1 MLLQPYVENA
11 VKYGMTN
18 SDHPI
23 GKLFIQFN
31 QIESDMLECLV
42 DDNGIGITR
51 SKTMR
56 TLPKH
61 HQSSGMEISSNRAE
75 LLNKMYNTGI
85 HIDIIDKSENNPGES
100 GTIVR
105 ILIPQL

>member
-1 MLLQPYVENA
+1 
-11 VKYGMTN
+11 MTN
-18 SDHPI
+18 TSYPI
-23 GKLFIQFN
+23 GQLLIQFN
-31 QIESDMLECLV
+31 QIAPDMLECLIE
-42 DDNGIGITR
+42 DNGIGIIR
-51 SKTMR
+51 SKTLR

-61 HQSSGMEISSNRAE
+61 HQSSGMEISFNRAE

-85 HIDIIDKSENNPGES
+85 HIDIIDKSENNNTES